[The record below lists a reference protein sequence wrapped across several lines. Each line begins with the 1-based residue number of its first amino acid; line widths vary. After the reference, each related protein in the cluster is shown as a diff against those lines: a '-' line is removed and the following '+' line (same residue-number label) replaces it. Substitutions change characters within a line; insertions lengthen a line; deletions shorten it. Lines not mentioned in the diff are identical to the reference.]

1 MPGKR
6 NSLLILFPS
15 SSSTGLRRPGK
26 KNKLHSRREFYSL
39 SIYSEYK
46 IKKKSFARLVGSTC
60 PSSPPLNLHD
70 APQYYVDTHTHVRMN
85 KYDVSIVKNESNK
98 IRYTREEAHTHT
110 HTQRE
115 RKKNTTK
122 WRRIIT
128 GWNSAHT
135 QRRFDAAPNTID
147 RNRLGNIKKY
157 RNWLQLGHVSLSL
170 SFLFVLARIHSLVW
184 MLLQKKN
191 KKKNSAHTARRVL
204 TEPSPRARNIR
215 FICLTAWCMI
225 MITPWLFG
233 YII

>member
-110 HTQRE
+110 HRE
-115 RKKNTTK
+115 REKEKHNKVT
-122 WRRIIT
+122 
-128 GWNSAHT
+128 SYH
-135 QRRFDAAPNTID
+135 
-147 RNRLGNIKKY
+147 NRLE
-157 RNWLQLGHVSLSL
+157 LGTHAKTL
-170 SFLFVLARIHSLVW
+170 
-184 MLLQKKN
+184 
-191 KKKNSAHTARRVL
+191 RRS
-204 TEPSPRARNIR
+204 TKHNRSEPI
-215 FICLTAWCMI
+215 
-225 MITPWLFG
+225 G
-233 YII
+233 KH

>member
-15 SSSTGLRRPGK
+15 SSSSPELRRPGK

-98 IRYTREEAHTHT
+98 IRYTREEAHIHTHT
-110 HTQRE
+110 HTE
-115 RKKNTTK
+115 KNTTK

-170 SFLFVLARIHSLVW
+170 
-184 MLLQKKN
+184 LLIRPRSYTQ
-191 KKKNSAHTARRVL
+191 SRVNVI
-204 TEPSPRARNIR
+204 TEEEEEE
-215 FICLTAWCMI
+215 
-225 MITPWLFG
+225 
-233 YII
+233 